1 MSKFYPDTKRL
12 FENLRG
18 RKACY
23 SPEDL
28 AEEFKKYI
36 ADLEENQIEVETNYR
51 YMTSNDERRQQRR
64 SQKYAR
70 PPKILDFVTRWLG
83 MTHQWWYSLPNGKRG
98 ADYEAVI
105 ERITQY
111 CYDTKFDGAVVG
123 LYNANIIARD
133 LGLKENIAVSKHSAD
148 EHMSEE
154 EIDAEIRRLEKLDKE

>member
-18 RKACY
+18 RKARY

-83 MTHQWWYSLPNGKRG
+83 MTHQWWYSLPHGKRG

>member
-18 RKACY
+18 RKARY

-36 ADLEENQIEVETNYR
+36 TDLDENQIEVETNYR
-51 YMTSNDERRQQRR
+51 YQTSNDERRQQRR
-64 SQKYAR
+64 TQKYAR

-83 MTHQWWYSLPNGKRG
+83 MTHQWWYSLPHGKRG

-133 LGLKENIAVSKHSAD
+133 LGLKENITVSKHSAD

>member
-18 RKACY
+18 RKARY

-64 SQKYAR
+64 SQRYAR

-83 MTHQWWYSLPNGKRG
+83 MTHQWWYSLPHGKRG

-133 LGLKENIAVSKHSAD
+133 LGLKENIAVSKRDAD

-154 EIDAEIRRLEKLDKE
+154 DIDAEIKRLEKLDLK

>member
-1 MSKFYPDTKRL
+1 
-12 FENLRG
+12 
-18 RKACY
+18 
-23 SPEDL
+23 
-28 AEEFKKYI
+28 
-36 ADLEENQIEVETNYR
+36 
-51 YMTSNDERRQQRR
+51 
-64 SQKYAR
+64 
-70 PPKILDFVTRWLG
+70 

-133 LGLKENIAVSKHSAD
+133 LGLKENIAVSKRDAD

-154 EIDAEIRRLEKLDKE
+154 DIDAEIKRLEKLDMK